1 MDLFKHT
8 LYINLDSRTD
18 RLEHVT
24 NELKKM
30 DINAE
35 RVKAVKLENGA
46 VGCTMSHIKCLE
58 LAQKRDYE
66 HVFICE
72 DDILFLDPTL
82 YKEKIPCFNVCLQ
95 WARGTAHKK

>member
-35 RVKAVKLENGA
+35 RVKAVKLENGGEA
-46 VGCTMSHIKCLE
+46 NLLLAPYQFRSTPLRFDSGVPE
-58 LAQKRDYE
+58 LGEMGR
-66 HVFICE
+66 
-72 DDILFLDPTL
+72 
-82 YKEKIPCFNVCLQ
+82 KEKAGQEIPQ
-95 WARGTAHKK
+95 